1 MKRRAIYAMLVSF
14 CICFFFS
21 TARTNSHIG
30 KKITCDN
37 KFNCGNA
44 TIQETPTPSSGDLE
58 ISIIY
63 SVLLKI

>member
-14 CICFFFS
+14 CMCFFFS

-30 KKITCDN
+30 KK
-37 KFNCGNA
+37 FNCGNA
-44 TIQETPTPSSGDLE
+44 TIHEKPDPSTGDLE

>member
-1 MKRRAIYAMLVSF
+1 MKIRAIYSMMVSF

-21 TARTNSHIG
+21 TARTNSYIG
-30 KKITCDN
+30 K
-37 KFNCGNA
+37 KFNCGHA

-63 SVLLKI
+63 STLLKI

>member
-21 TARTNSHIG
+21 TARTNSHNG
-30 KKITCDN
+30 K

>member
-1 MKRRAIYAMLVSF
+1 MKRRAVYAMLVSF

-21 TARTNSHIG
+21 TARTNSNIG
-30 KKITCDN
+30 K